1 MNEHLNSYQALTC
14 YLVVRIWSMMEV
26 IVLLM
31 VMGTNIQL
39 SSPMRV
45 LATKTTLDTFKGTTG
60 FAINFLDKRLLFDG
74 VSICLRFSLFECLD
88 FQPLFGNSEF
98 VLYQSGRHGLGVMH
112 RKVTI
117 MFHFDGFDLLAP

>member
-1 MNEHLNSYQALTC
+1 MTEHLNSYQALTC
-14 YLVVRIWSMMEV
+14 YLVVRIWSTMGV

-31 VMGTNIQL
+31 VMGTNIQM
-39 SSPMRV
+39 SSPMKV

-88 FQPLFGNSEF
+88 FQPLFGNSQF

>member
-1 MNEHLNSYQALTC
+1 M
-14 YLVVRIWSMMEV
+14 VRIWSTMEV

-31 VMGTNIQL
+31 VMGTNIQM
-39 SSPMRV
+39 SSPMKV
-45 LATKTTLDTFKGTTG
+45 LATKPALDTFQGTTG
-60 FAINFLDKRLLFDG
+60 FAINFLDKRLLLDG
-74 VSICLRFSLFECLD
+74 VSICFRFSFFECLD
-88 FQPLFGNSEF
+88 FQPLFGNSQF